1 MINFKNATFIKSA
14 PSYKMGPLDM
24 LPEIIIVGKSN
35 VGKSSLINALVGNK
49 SLAKTSSTPGH
60 TKLLNYF
67 KIDNKF
73 YLVDAP
79 GYGYT
84 KYGNKLVDDFGEMME
99 EYFKNKDIKGVILL
113 FDSRVPFSKND
124 LDFYSYLKEIK
135 VPLILVM
142 TKAEKLNQKEKS
154 LLNKNIKLT
163 FDEDDKV
170 ILTSVK
176 NGLGMDNL
184 KGAISELLNK

>member
-1 MINFKNATFIKSA
+1 MINFKNAAFIKSA

-84 KYGNKLVDDFGEMME
+84 KYGNKLVDDFGTMME

-163 FDEDDKV
+163 FKEDDKV

>member
-124 LDFYSYLKEIK
+124 LDFYNYLKEIK
-135 VPLILVM
+135 IPLILVM

-163 FDEDDKV
+163 FNDDDKV

>member
-1 MINFKNATFIKSA
+1 MINFKNAQFIKSA
-14 PSYKMGPLDM
+14 PSYRMGPLDM

-35 VGKSSLINALVGNK
+35 VGKSSLINALVGKK

-84 KYGNKLVDDFGEMME
+84 KYGNKLVDNFGEMME

-113 FDSRVPFSKND
+113 LDSRVPFSKND

-154 LLNKNIKLT
+154 LLNKNIKST
-163 FDEDDKV
+163 FNEDDKV